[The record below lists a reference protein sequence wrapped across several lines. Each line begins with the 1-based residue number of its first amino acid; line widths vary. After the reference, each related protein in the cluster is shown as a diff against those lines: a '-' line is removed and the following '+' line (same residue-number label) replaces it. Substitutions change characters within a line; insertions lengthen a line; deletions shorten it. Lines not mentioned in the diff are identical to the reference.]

1 MKIHDAS
8 RYVNCASR
16 IRCQPN
22 LNAPIFF
29 FSHFRKKERKNFF
42 RGIFELKKKNFK
54 ISIIA
59 NVTLTAAM
67 ANTVKTSG

>member
-42 RGIFELKKKNFK
+42 RGVFKFKKKKFQNFYYRERNIDGGNGK
-54 ISIIA
+54 HR
-59 NVTLTAAM
+59 
-67 ANTVKTSG
+67 